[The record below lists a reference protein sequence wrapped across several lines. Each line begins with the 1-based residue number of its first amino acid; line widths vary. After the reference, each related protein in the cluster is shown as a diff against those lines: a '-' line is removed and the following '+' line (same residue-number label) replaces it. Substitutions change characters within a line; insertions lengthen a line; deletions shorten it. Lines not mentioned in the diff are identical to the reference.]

1 MNQAKKEPRQMDAP
15 QSTEIHFDL
24 QQSIA
29 EAAYYK
35 AEKRGFISGFEE
47 QDWAEAETE
56 ILSLYINDDTESKL
70 HDKSE
75 VFSPK
80 HRNKLLE
87 NRAPM
92 PDDCASQPAP

>member
-1 MNQAKKEPRQMDAP
+1 MNKAKTEPRQMDAP
-15 QSTEIHFDL
+15 KSAEIHFDL

-35 AEKRGFISGFEE
+35 AEKRGFIPGFEE

-70 HDKSE
+70 HYKSE
-75 VFSPK
+75 VVSLK
-80 HRNKLLE
+80 HRDRLLVNK
-87 NRAPM
+87 APM
-92 PDDCASQPAP
+92 QDDSASQSAP